1 MGAYCTVPQIGGR
14 GRPLRQPVWSC
25 EFLVRSRLV
34 RRGPIVLALVFLLQA
49 PGALSRASDAAPN
62 PVLIGILSTGHTDP
76 TLSDSLDKALRTAL
90 PDLAGRLRFI
100 SREAR
105 FVQTDVVRELAE
117 LISLHP
123 NVLLCLDL
131 YCANVAKS
139 RRPDGSPPMVF
150 VAHADPLANGLIQS
164 YARPGNNLTG
174 VTTYRCVDSKMLEIL
189 VGSFPTRKRVGY
201 LTDASDLLADDKA
214 CLDQA
219 QRNAAR
225 MQIDLI
231 RIDVSRKDFLAGL
244 GESLKSLRLDA
255 VLAPASAPVWQNRQA
270 VVMALSDAQ
279 LPAIYENAIFLAN
292 GGLMSYGPV
301 RTDVI
306 PELAKFVAKI
316 LLGEP
321 AGDIPVDQPTL
332 FEFAVNLRAPH
343 FSEFGIKAATLRRAD
358 RIQE

>member
-1 MGAYCTVPQIGGR
+1 
-14 GRPLRQPVWSC
+14 
-25 EFLVRSRLV
+25 
-34 RRGPIVLALVFLLQA
+34 VLAFVLLVQA
-49 PGALSRASDAAPN
+49 PVAPSRASDAPAK
-62 PVLIGILSTGHTDP
+62 PVLIGVLSTGHIDP
-76 TLSDSLDKALRTAL
+76 TLYSSLEKALQATL
-90 PDLAGRLRFI
+90 PDLAGRLRLI
-100 SREAR
+100 PREAR
-105 FVQTDVVRELAE
+105 FVQADVVRQLGE

-123 NVLLCLDL
+123 ALLLCLDL
-131 YCANVAKS
+131 FSANVAKS
-139 RRPDGSPPMVF
+139 RRLDGSVPMVF
-150 VAHADPLANGLIQS
+150 LAHADPLVNGLIQS

-189 VGSFPTRKRVGY
+189 ADTFPTRKRVGY

-231 RIDVSRKDFLAGL
+231 RIDVSPKDFLASF
-244 GESLKSLRLDA
+244 GERLKSLRLDA

-270 VVMALSDAQ
+270 VVQALGDAQ
-279 LPAIYENAIFLAN
+279 LPAIYENDIFLTD
-292 GGLMSYGPV
+292 GGLMSYGPI
-301 RTDVI
+301 RADVV
-306 PELAKFVAKI
+306 PQLVKFVAKI
-316 LLGEP
+316 LRGEP

-332 FEFAVNLRAPH
+332 FEFAINLRAPH

>member
-1 MGAYCTVPQIGGR
+1 V
-14 GRPLRQPVWSC
+14 
-25 EFLVRSRLV
+25 VRSRLA
-34 RRGPIVLALVFLLQA
+34 RRGRIVLAFVLLVQA
-49 PGALSRASDAAPN
+49 PVGLSRTSDAAPN

-76 TLSDSLDKALRTAL
+76 SLVDSLGKALQATL
-90 PDLAGRLRFI
+90 PDLAGRLRLLP
-100 SREAR
+100 REAR
-105 FVQTDVVRELAE
+105 FVQTDVIRQLGE
-117 LISLHP
+117 LISQRP
-123 NVLLCLDL
+123 RVLLCLDL
-131 YCANVAKS
+131 FCASVAKS
-139 RRPDGSPPMVF
+139 RRPGDGPPMVF
-150 VAHADPLANGLIQS
+150 LAHADPLANGLIQS

-189 VGSFPTRKRVGY
+189 ADSFPTRKRVGY

-219 QRNAAR
+219 QRNSVR
-225 MQIDLI
+225 MQISLI
-231 RIDVSRKDFLAGL
+231 RIDVSPKDFLASL
-244 GESLKSLRLDA
+244 GERLKSLRLDA

-270 VVMALSDAQ
+270 VVKVLSDAQ
-279 LPAIYENAIFLAN
+279 LPAIYENGIFLAE

-316 LLGEP
+316 LRGEP

-332 FEFAVNLRAPH
+332 FEFAINLRAPH